1 MKTEQI
7 LRQWKDAGYAVPL
20 LDGPRF
26 ALWDLADGI
35 ADYFRREGNAL
46 FAEGKGI
53 EVPMQAQLI
62 AGVLAKLCRE
72 GVIQDFK
79 KALDEQNGS
88 ECRRLMAFAYRDEAK
103 DFSEM
108 EPSDVFS
115 PSAGL
120 KADIPYRY
128 RIGRPWGSSER
139 DVRGKMA
146 LLEKIKT
153 VRLTKGGEVVMEN
166 AAELAARIQSGI
178 DMKAAIFGD
187 YSPSN
192 SSNWARLLASSV
204 TTRMSPGFTRPQ
216 RAFGEDISLRR
227 TGSPSALSILMPSAR
242 MLAAA
247 LPSRSW

>member
-1 MKTEQI
+1 MKTKQI

-88 ECRRLMAFAYRDEAK
+88 ECRRH
-103 DFSEM
+103 
-108 EPSDVFS
+108 
-115 PSAGL
+115 
-120 KADIPYRY
+120 
-128 RIGRPWGSSER
+128 
-139 DVRGKMA
+139 
-146 LLEKIKT
+146 
-153 VRLTKGGEVVMEN
+153 
-166 AAELAARIQSGI
+166 
-178 DMKAAIFGD
+178 
-187 YSPSN
+187 
-192 SSNWARLLASSV
+192 
-204 TTRMSPGFTRPQ
+204 
-216 RAFGEDISLRR
+216 
-227 TGSPSALSILMPSAR
+227 
-242 MLAAA
+242 
-247 LPSRSW
+247 